1 MLSLNWILILLGI
14 IILVLCILVV
24 LYIVLRKARKK
35 SAPQEVMVETGA
47 LVEIKKG
54 EVAPIEFIQY
64 DSSSS
69 LGLRASFSKAMRV
82 LKAHVAGRDY
92 RYRLPWFLMIGES
105 RSGKT
110 TLLGNTGLNL
120 SIGPPTEHVR
130 GIKQGLNWCIFDKGV
145 VLDVSGDYVLHPD
158 GETSNSKGWNTISRL
173 LQKHRPQRPLDGVVL
188 TIPCTD
194 LIGAKNL
201 SVDHRIKLEQKAAL
215 LYKKLWQAQKV
226 LGMSFPVY
234 ILITKCDQIA
244 GFQSL
249 CHEVPPHLQNDI
261 FGWSSPYTL
270 ETAYKSEW
278 VDEAFR
284 SLHGYLFQIQVEV
297 FAERANVQDKDG
309 LFLLPSEMQSM
320 RAPLQVYLDHLFKE
334 SSFHDSFFFR
344 GLYFCGDGNVSDAP
358 APAIVRSE
366 AEPPIEWGVP
376 AQELYEPLPAIPS
389 EVAIR
394 KPVFLK
400 HLFEKKIFQE
410 DLLAKPVVKTMLS
423 RNRMVL
429 ASQILSL
436 AIPLIGVIGILA
448 TYSGLQTREKE
459 IHELLMREA
468 QDLNELRARYG
479 RINQPAEQ
487 QFSRMDE
494 PQGTGE
500 NKLIAVSYIPQV
512 ADNERTFE
520 EGATSPVASE
530 TRDEEEHLLS
540 AMTKIAR
547 KKFYSVF
554 IPSSWFS
561 GLNQRIAESL
571 IASYRYT
578 VLESLRL
585 DLESRTNDLL
595 AGVSISDQPL
605 SADPVEK
612 TDQMYEHAVDLAHP
626 RSNSV
631 QPPPPVAAPRVLT
644 TDFELR
650 KFIEELGGL
659 LVNRSRYDRLRKKDG
674 GSIEELSKLGA
685 YLGHARLPDDF
696 DEGNEIFQQALAKEG
711 RPLQSNDV
719 YTQGQQ
725 KVTEMIEGI
734 YEVSFERDVVT
745 YDYLHEIGQAETVLT
760 RPAYTWLSTY
770 VFDDPHSAFYEM
782 TVLKSLREL
791 RKALVGLRKERFMSK
806 DPSLRPSARLLVRR
820 QLVWNREPLQRAIA
834 LYQEYASFVDG
845 KPYSS
850 DGLDNSVKQA
860 AITELKSKITSLVA
874 QAQEYHPVES
884 LSGESFLRTSIATEI
899 KSFEE
904 AQDLLT
910 QLMDISDKL
919 GMNLGLRQALARQA
933 FYLLR
938 AINGE
943 FNSSSFYTMTQDN
956 FAWWDGKRSPSFT
969 AFGVSGPDELA
980 TYLSLQRKR
989 IAYLGELAAPIFT
1002 FLSAQNIA
1010 PPESLKDWNEVL
1022 TELDNY
1028 NSKKPGNSVAA
1039 LENFIRYEMDT
1050 VNVDDCFKL
1059 TRQSAASS
1067 GDFFLNRRNYLRR
1080 LLVGRCNQLAREKTE
1095 SDDFKAL
1102 ADYRE
1107 IEKAFNDKLTGLAGR
1122 FPFADISDNQPLAEA
1137 DIESIVAFFK
1147 LLAKKGPSARE
1158 ALERI
1163 ANDRGAQEAGLEF
1176 MRQMDEVRVF
1186 FGDFLERKQQ
1196 FPVFDFDVQLRVNQA
1211 EEKGANQ
1218 IIDWN
1223 LDVGKKRFRLL
1234 DEDHTGRWL
1243 FGQPIHLSLR
1253 WANDSPTA
1261 PVSATT
1267 SPQVRVKDRT
1277 ANLEYSSRWSLLE
1290 FIMRHRGDLLLHRGD
1305 PAPDSVEYVDVNP
1318 YTLKFTIPTRIA
1330 ALTPPLEQV
1339 QREDL
1344 RTEQAEVYMRVS
1356 LLAPNKKDLLQLPS
1370 KFPTKAPRLPLGNI
1384 KLTPKQ

>member
-1 MLSLNWILILLGI
+1 MLSLNWILILLAI
-14 IILVLCILVV
+14 IILVMCILIF

-35 SAPQEVMVETGA
+35 SAPKEVTVETGA

-54 EVAPIEFIQY
+54 EAAPIEFIQY

-69 LGLRASFSKAMRV
+69 LGLRASFSKAIRV

-92 RYRLPWFLMIGES
+92 RYRIPWFLMIGES

-120 SIGPPTEHVR
+120 PVGPPTEHVR
-130 GIKQGLNWCIFDKGV
+130 GIKQGLNWCFFDKGV
-145 VLDVSGDYVLHPD
+145 VLDVSGDYVLHSD
-158 GETSNSKGWNTISRL
+158 GETSNNAGWNTISRL
-173 LQKHRPQRPLDGVVL
+173 LQKHRPQRPLDGVIL
-188 TIPCTD
+188 TIPCED

-201 SVDHRIKLEQKAAL
+201 SPDHRIKLEQKAAS

-234 ILITKCDQIA
+234 ILVTKCDQIA

-284 SLHGYLFQIQVEV
+284 SLYRYLFQIQVEV
-297 FAERANVQDKDG
+297 FAEREEVQDRDG
-309 LFLLPSEMQSM
+309 LFLLPSEMQAM
-320 RAPLQVYLDHLFKE
+320 RAPLKVYLDHLFKE

-344 GLYFCGDGNVSDAP
+344 GLYFCGDGNGADAP
-358 APAIVRSE
+358 AQPIVVNE

-376 AQELYEPLPAIPS
+376 APDLYEPLPAIPT
-389 EVAIR
+389 EVTIR

-400 HLFEKKIFQE
+400 HLFERKIFQE
-410 DLLAKPVVKTMLS
+410 DLLAQPVAKTMLS

-429 ASQILSL
+429 TAQVLSL
-436 AIPLIGVIGILA
+436 AIPLIGIIGILA
-448 TYSGLQTREKE
+448 TYSGLQNREKE
-459 IHELLMREA
+459 IHELLLREA
-468 QDLNELRARYG
+468 QDLNELRERY
-479 RINQPAEQ
+479 
-487 QFSRMDE
+487 SRVGLSAE
-494 PQGTGE
+494 PQYNQLSESRSTRE
-500 NKLIAVSYIPQV
+500 NKLTAVSYLPQTLNNDR
-512 ADNERTFE
+512 AYE
-520 EGATSPVASE
+520 EGVAKPQAVSD

-540 AMTKIAR
+540 AMMKIGGR
-547 KKFYSVF
+547 KFYSVF

-561 GLNQRIAESL
+561 GLNQRIEESL
-571 IASYRYT
+571 IASYRYA

-585 DLESRTNDLL
+585 DLEGRTNDLL
-595 AGVSISDQPL
+595 AGVSLSDQPL

-612 TDQMYEHAVDLAHP
+612 SDQMYEHAVDLAHP
-626 RSNSV
+626 RSNSIK
-631 QPPPPVAAPRVLT
+631 PPPVATPPVST

-659 LVNRSRYDRLRKKDG
+659 LTNRSRYDRLRKKDG
-674 GSIEELSKLGA
+674 GSVEELRKLGA
-685 YLGHARLPDDF
+685 YLGHARVPDDF
-696 DEGNEIFQQALAKEG
+696 DEGNEIFQQALKKEG

-719 YTQGQQ
+719 YAQGQR

-734 YEVSFERDVVT
+734 YEISFERDIVH
-745 YDYLHEIGQAETVLT
+745 YDYLHEIGQAETLLSK
-760 RPAYTWLSTY
+760 PAYTWLSTY

-834 LYQEYASFVDG
+834 LYQEYVSFVDG

-850 DGLDNSVKQA
+850 DGLDNSVRQA
-860 AITELKSKITSLVA
+860 ALTELKSKITSLVA
-874 QAQEYHPVES
+874 QAQEYHPVEGVG
-884 LSGESFLRTSIATEI
+884 GESFLRTSIATEI
-899 KSFEE
+899 KSFED
-904 AQDLLT
+904 AQDLLA

-919 GMNLGLRQALARQA
+919 GMNLGLRQALAKQA

-943 FNSSSFYTMTQDN
+943 FNSSAFYTMTQDS
-956 FAWWDGKRSPSFT
+956 FAWWDGSRSPSFT

-1028 NSKKPGNSVAA
+1028 NNKKPGNSVTA

-1050 VNVDDCFKL
+1050 VSVDDCFKL
-1059 TRQSAASS
+1059 TRQTPASS

-1080 LLVGRCNQLAREKTE
+1080 LLVGRCNQLARAKTE
-1095 SDDFKAL
+1095 SEDFKAL

-1107 IEKAFNDKLTGLAGR
+1107 IEKAFNDTLSRR
-1122 FPFADISDNQPLAEA
+1122 FPFADISDNQPFAEA
-1137 DIESIVAFFK
+1137 DIESIVAFYK

-1158 ALERI
+1158 ALQRI
-1163 ANDRGAQEAGLEF
+1163 VNVSGARDEALKFLSE
-1176 MRQMDEVRVF
+1176 MEEVRLF
-1186 FGDFLERKQQ
+1186 FADFLEKKQ
-1196 FPVFDFDVQLRVNQA
+1196 FPMFDFDVQLRVNQD
-1211 EEKGANQ
+1211 EERGANQ

-1234 DEDHTGRWL
+1234 GEDSTGRWL

-1253 WANDSPTA
+1253 WANDSPTV
-1261 PVSATT
+1261 PISAATN
-1267 SPQVRVKDRT
+1267 PRVRVKDRT
-1277 ANLEYSSRWSLLE
+1277 ANLDYSNGWSLLE
-1290 FIMRHRGDLLLHRGD
+1290 FIMRHRGDLLRHRGD
-1305 PAPDSVEYVDVNP
+1305 PAPDLVEDVDANP

-1330 ALTPPLEQV
+1330 ALSPPLEQV

-1344 RTEQAEVYMRVS
+1344 KAEQAEVYMRVS
-1356 LLAPNKKDLLQLPS
+1356 LMAPNKKDPLPLPS
-1370 KFPTKAPRLPLGNI
+1370 KFPTKAPRLPLGI
-1384 KLTPKQ
+1384 IELKPKQ